1 MWPWV
6 IEQPFRVGSYG
17 VMMAIGFLTAWWL
30 LARDLRRRGIDP
42 AVAETTIFLGVTS
55 GLIGA
60 KLAYL
65 FTEAPSF
72 EWSDLWSGSGLTWHG
87 GLILAATVIIA
98 YYLLRRLPLR
108 VMVDAVAPTL
118 ASGYGFGRIGCHLAG
133 DGDFGIPCAPG
144 WWHDVVCMAYPNG
157 MVPSPCEVQGFRY
170 DICPLNAPDPTWLS
184 VHPTPVY
191 EALGAFA
198 LFGLL
203 WFLRKRIRI
212 PGMLSA
218 IYLVLA
224 GLSRFA
230 VEFIRLSE
238 ARPDRFLGLRDAQV
252 VALGMVLLGV
262 VVAAATA
269 VLSRAGAR
277 SVPPDRP

>member
-17 VMMAIGFLTAWWL
+17 LMMALGFLTAWWL
-30 LARDLRRRGIDP
+30 LARDLRRRGLDVSI
-42 AVAETTIFLGVTS
+42 AESTIFLGVTT

-65 FTEAPSF
+65 LTEAPSF
-72 EWSDLWSGSGLTWHG
+72 RWSDLFSGSGLTWHG
-87 GLILAATVIIA
+87 GLILAALAIIG
-98 YYLLRRLPLR
+98 YYLLKQLPLG

-118 ASGYGFGRIGCHLAG
+118 ASGYAFGRLGCQLAG
-133 DGDFGIPCAPG
+133 DGDYGIACDPG
-144 WWHDVVCMAYPNG
+144 WWHDTICMAYPG
-157 MVPSPCEVQGFRY
+157 GIVPSPCEVAGRLY
-170 DICPLNAPDPTWLS
+170 ETCPINAPEPIWLQ

-191 EALGAFA
+191 EALAGFA

-203 WFLRKRIRI
+203 WALRTRIRP
-212 PGMLSA
+212 PGLLFA
-218 IYLVLA
+218 LYLVLA

-238 ARPDRFLGLRDAQV
+238 DRPYRLLGLRDAQL
-252 VALGMVLLGV
+252 VALGMVALGIV
-262 VVAAATA
+262 VSVVAM
-269 VLSRAGAR
+269 LRH
-277 SVPPDRP
+277 RPRVA